1 MNDKGDSISKQALKD
16 RIKLLES
23 KKVSE
28 DVTLLEKLLNIF
40 EEDKNKAELFA
51 QSHKQLA
58 TYELRNKN
66 GKLGKQKVASS
77 IKVAKEKAT
86 IPHEYRDE
94 YKLLC
99 EYQGELGKLEAVQK
113 VIKEKRAELDNML
126 TNKYEQL
133 TIEEIKYLLFD
144 KKWMVYIEES
154 IKTQLDIVVSTWASQ
169 VHTITSRYNKTLRE
183 IEKETKQSEDAVKK
197 ALERM
202 GYVW

>member
-1 MNDKGDSISKQALKD
+1 
-16 RIKLLES
+16 
-23 KKVSE
+23 
-28 DVTLLEKLLNIF
+28 
-40 EEDKNKAELFA
+40 
-51 QSHKQLA
+51 
-58 TYELRNKN
+58 
-66 GKLGKQKVASS
+66 
-77 IKVAKEKAT
+77 
-86 IPHEYRDE
+86 
-94 YKLLC
+94 
-99 EYQGELGKLEAVQK
+99 
-113 VIKEKRAELDNML
+113 ML